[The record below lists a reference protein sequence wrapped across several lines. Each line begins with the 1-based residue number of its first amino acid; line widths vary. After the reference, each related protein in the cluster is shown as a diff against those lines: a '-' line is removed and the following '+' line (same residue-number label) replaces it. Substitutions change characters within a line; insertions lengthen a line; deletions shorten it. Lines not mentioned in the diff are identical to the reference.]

1 MNVKLLVGLISF
13 VFSSTLVSLF
23 AQSGVVT
30 FADQNFEKTIR
41 RYIEHGWMWVSDYS
55 GTNYQFKENDLNN
68 MTWLY
73 FDESDLPISSLSDL
87 QWFPNLTS
95 LQIWDASQITDF
107 SPLWQFS
114 TQIRYLAINRSR
126 GVDLSGISSMSA
138 LESLDLDDNQLT
150 DLSLL
155 GEYPNLMQL
164 NLVGNFLDL
173 GEASISQKL
182 ESLSVQI
189 ESKRNSMG
197 IWWGDSIEY
206 TPQYPE
212 GFRDLSS
219 ETLRVEQIL
228 LGSPNDAEA
237 NLLRGLY
244 QMLNIF
250 ESTDTRGLKEF
261 AVSVGV
267 DSSIRNFVLSDL
279 PMLENYD
286 TELNNDL
293 QLDELAELFDQSI
306 IPSLESADASFSK
319 IPSSSLIQLDEELTG
334 SESTVT
340 IDYADTLV
348 LRTITNLFA
357 GLLSLQSGYNWDMNA
372 GHVEELDESADMSVE
387 QIRIHNSNFGGVRST
402 EQLNKAKVFIQ
413 TAIDLYQIASPLLRN
428 TSRLDTDERLFVLS
442 SVDLEE
448 EADFLKNLQDLENS
462 LTGPSDL
469 FGDGEDAEMVDLSVL
484 LGGRVDFSK
493 LLPEN
498 VKDQFSTY
506 EFEDPTMGGLFPD
519 FTNQRILDDFG
530 KYDLFFMDADGDG
543 LSDDEEISL
552 GTSPYNSDTDQDG
565 LPDKVE
571 LDAGLNPLYSDGLVV
586 ETTLKYYSLDHNTS
600 NTNTNTNPYTFNW
613 YFQPQVGWMWTHED
627 TFPYIYQKGSN
638 NEPGSWLYFDGRS
651 ANPIRFYDFGEDRWI
666 SLGN

>member
-1 MNVKLLVGLISF
+1 MNVRLFVRLIALVFLASF
-13 VFSSTLVSLF
+13 VNLF
-23 AQSGVVT
+23 AQSSVVT

-41 RYIEHGWMWVSDYS
+41 RYIEHGWMWVSGYS
-55 GTNYQFKENDLNN
+55 GTDYQFKENDLRD
-68 MTWLY
+68 MTWLS

-87 QWFPNLTS
+87 QWFPNLNS

-107 SPLWQFS
+107 SPLWEFS
-114 TQIRYLAINRSR
+114 DQVLYLAINGSR

-155 GEYPNLMQL
+155 GEYPNLIQL

-182 ESLSVQI
+182 ESLSAQI
-189 ESKRNSMG
+189 ENKRNSLG

-212 GFRDLSS
+212 GFKNLSS
-219 ETLRVEQIL
+219 ETSRVEQIL

-250 ESTDTRGLKEF
+250 ENTDTKGLKEF

-293 QLDELAELFDQSI
+293 QLDELAELFEQSI
-306 IPSLESADASFSK
+306 IPSLESADASFSM

-340 IDYADTLV
+340 VDYADTLV

-372 GHVEELDESADMSVE
+372 GHMEELDDSEDMSVE
-387 QIRIHNSNFGGVRST
+387 QIRNHNSNFGGIRST
-402 EQLNKAKVFIQ
+402 EQLNKAKAFFQ

-428 TSRLDTDERLFVLS
+428 DSRLDIDDRLFVLS
-442 SVDLEE
+442 SMDLEE
-448 EADFLKNLQDLENS
+448 EADFLKNMQELEKS
-462 LTGPSDL
+462 LAGPSDL
-469 FGDGEDAEMVDLSVL
+469 FGDGEDAEMVDLSAL
-484 LGGRVDFSK
+484 LGGKVDLAE

-498 VKDQFSTY
+498 VGDQFSTY

-519 FTNQRILDDFG
+519 FTSQRIFDEFG
-530 KYDLFFMDADGDG
+530 KYDVFFMDADDDG
-543 LSDDEEISL
+543 LSDEEEIFL
-552 GTSPYNSDTDQDG
+552 GTSPYDSDTDQDG

-571 LDAGLNPLYSDGLVV
+571 VDAGLNPLYSDGLVV
-586 ETTLKYYSLDHNTS
+586 ETTLKYYSLDQNTS
-600 NTNTNTNPYTFNW
+600 RTNSNPYTFNW
-613 YFQPQVGWMWTHED
+613 YFQPQVGWMWTHEE
-627 TFPYIYQKGSN
+627 TFPYIYQKGST
-638 NEPGSWLYFDGRS
+638 NEPGSWLYFEGRS
-651 ANPIRFYDFGEDRWI
+651 ANPIRFYDFGKDGWI